1 MLAFLYTVF
10 NSIEQ
15 DFVYRFLRVFLQG
28 VYMLFTVFVYRV
40 VYKWGAVYRFT
51 LLLYTG
57 CLQSVYR
64 RSNMSKVISFRV
76 SEDEF
81 EGLKLKTQGSVN
93 DYAKGIVTGCIQD
106 NPAVYKDVYKNNDD
120 CIHQNCEDC
129 IQVKELQK
137 DLAAAEETIKIS
149 ADCSE
154 CETKTELTTTLLQ
167 IADLKQEIE
176 ELRASPAPDCS
187 ACEKM
192 AEMDR
197 ERAELQAETERLAEH
212 KTNLQ
217 GKCDRLTAE
226 IAEARAEAQEL
237 SQGKEKDCDNCE
249 RITAQGKEKD
259 RIKSSLQSEV
269 EKTERLESAL
279 NRLENENNSLKA
291 ETEAGKAEVERL
303 QSVVES
309 MESEITKLTTER
321 DAAYAETGIP
331 LWMILLFVVLIA
343 GGFMAGRWI

>member
-1 MLAFLYTVF
+1 MEDKEIMAVKEVLGGASQADAIEKFELAKSTF
-10 NSIEQ
+10 SGIMK
-15 DFVYRFLRVFLQG
+15 G
-28 VYMLFTVFVYRV
+28 VRIAQKLFEPLKVP
-40 VYKWGAVYRFT
+40 
-51 LLLYTG
+51 
-57 CLQSVYR
+57 S
-64 RSNMSKVISFRV
+64 SN
-76 SEDEF
+76 EF
-81 EGLKLKTQGSVN
+81 EQEKESSN
-93 DYAKGIVTGCIQD
+93 CD
-106 NPAVYKDVYKNNDD
+106 N
-120 CIHQNCEDC
+120 C
-129 IQVKELQK
+129 KELEK
-137 DLAAAEETIKIS
+137 EYSAGYDTGYDEAKKEDNAEIETLKSDLAAAEETIKIS
-149 ADCSE
+149 ADCSN
-154 CETKTELTTTLLQ
+154 CTEKSELAQALLQ
-167 IADLKQEIE
+167 ISDLKTEIE

-226 IAEARAEAQEL
+226 IAEARAEA
-237 SQGKEKDCDNCE
+237 KDCQNCE
-249 RITAQGKEKD
+249 RIRAIEKEKSQL
-259 RIKSSLQSEV
+259 RSSLQSEV